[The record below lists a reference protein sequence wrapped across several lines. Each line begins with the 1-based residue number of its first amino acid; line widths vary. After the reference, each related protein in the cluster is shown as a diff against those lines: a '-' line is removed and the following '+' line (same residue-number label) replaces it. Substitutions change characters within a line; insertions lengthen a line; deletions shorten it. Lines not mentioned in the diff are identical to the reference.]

1 MWRDEVEIG
10 AQRHRDLAASL
21 QQVYEERFF
30 ALSETQQV
38 YEIVHIAYLEDGTAV
53 PPAEEQ
59 RPMLESIAR
68 NGQRLILLCDDL
80 LTLSGLDSGATA
92 WQHDTL
98 DLAKKLLRAYHR
110 DRVGAE
116 TAGTGIDSEDVLEVF
131 KAFVKGD
138 PSLNAVRD
146 NLREIVYYR
155 NCIDMKREDALPPK
169 PANMAVRTARHV
181 YLYLRTRALKEHR
194 LDAE

>member
-1 MWRDEVEIG
+1 MPKTQALGAVFTEVDERLLALEKTLNQG
-10 AQRHRDLAASL
+10 GELPLAAT
-21 QQVYEERFF
+21 V
-30 ALSETQQV
+30 
-38 YEIVHIAYLEDGTAV
+38 D
-53 PPAEEQ
+53 
-59 RPMLESIAR
+59 
-68 NGQRLILLCDDL
+68 
-80 LTLSGLDSGATA
+80 
-92 WQHDTL
+92 DTL

>member
-1 MWRDEVEIG
+1 MTQPQTLGQAFNEVDGRLLVLEKTLRQGGELPLSATVDE
-10 AQRHRDLAASL
+10 A
-21 QQVYEERFF
+21 
-30 ALSETQQV
+30 
-38 YEIVHIAYLEDGTAV
+38 
-53 PPAEEQ
+53 
-59 RPMLESIAR
+59 
-68 NGQRLILLCDDL
+68 
-80 LTLSGLDSGATA
+80 
-92 WQHDTL
+92 L

-116 TAGTGIDSEDVLEVF
+116 TAGAGIDSEDVLEVF

-146 NLREIVYYR
+146 NLREVVYYR

>member
-1 MWRDEVEIG
+1 MTQPQTLGAVFTEVDERLLALEKTL
-10 AQRHRDLAASL
+10 QRGGELP
-21 QQVYEERFF
+21 
-30 ALSETQQV
+30 LS
-38 YEIVHIAYLEDGTAV
+38 
-53 PPAEEQ
+53 
-59 RPMLESIAR
+59 
-68 NGQRLILLCDDL
+68 
-80 LTLSGLDSGATA
+80 ATV
-92 WQHDTL
+92 DETL

-110 DRVGAE
+110 DRMGTEA
-116 TAGTGIDSEDVLEVF
+116 AGTGIDSEDVLEVF

-155 NCIDMKREDALPPK
+155 NCIDMKREDALPAK